1 MATSTWKVFL
11 VAPDT
16 PIRDLS
22 KSEKAN
28 RGDRVFNTTIT
39 GAAFASLAVLAG
51 ITFFLGAKAVPV
63 VQDQGI
69 GFLATTFWDTTGVPL
84 RRTSFFGT
92 SKLLWKNN

>member
-28 RGDRVFNTTIT
+28 RSDRVFNITIT
-39 GAAFASLAVLAG
+39 VAAFASLAVLTG

-63 VQDQGI
+63 LQDQGI
-69 GFLATTFWDTTGVPL
+69 GFLSTTFLGHD
-84 RRTSFFGT
+84 RRS
-92 SKLLWKNN
+92 SAEN

>member
-39 GAAFASLAVLAG
+39 GAASASLAVLAG